1 MSLHSDT
8 PFVTEKL
15 DQNDGSTRRLQVL
28 SYSASGCDC
37 TKDFPV
43 NGRAKPEDV
52 IYNMARKAGW
62 SISKKAALCPTHS
75 GKRRTQK
82 EKVPMTYT
90 PGPRQA
96 VAERPAMPSTPELT
110 PELRRSVF
118 RAIDAHYDEAAQCY
132 RGIITDQHIAAETG
146 AATSDVAAIRRENF
160 GPAENKLL
168 TEVMEKL
175 AEAEKRRDQAA
186 AMIADG
192 TNMLKQVNADILAL
206 TDLLTKG

>member
-1 MSLHSDT
+1 MSLHSDI
-8 PFVTEKL
+8 PFVTEKM
-15 DQNDGSTRRLQVL
+15 DQNDGATRRLQVL
-28 SYSASGCDC
+28 SCSASGCDC

-43 NGRAKPEDV
+43 NGRAKPEEA

-96 VAERPAMPSTPELT
+96 IAERPAMPSTPELT
-110 PELRRSVF
+110 PELRRAVF

-146 AATSDVAAIRRENF
+146 VATSDVAAIRQENF

-168 TEVMEKL
+168 AEIREKL
-175 AEAEKRRDQAA
+175 TKAEQRRDQAA
-186 AMIADG
+186 AMIVDG